1 MLDDSHT
8 CASMQCVHVING
20 CTKDPEMTESN
31 LGWRLVREIFLWLI
45 CLFLWLSIWG
55 NFLPTVSLNV
65 SIVKTVR
72 GAAISLPGWENG
84 LSLDCTLLDCMT
96 GHLCTLLSSETVKHY
111 MMDCLDFYKVFRAAE
126 SFVPPS
132 GEHPEH
138 RSSASVCLLIASTF
152 FGWRKK

>member
-1 MLDDSHT
+1 MVDL
-8 CASMQCVHVING
+8 
-20 CTKDPEMTESN
+20 
-31 LGWRLVREIFLWLI
+31 

-84 LSLDCTLLDCMT
+84 LSLDCTLLDHMT

-138 RSSASVCLLIASTF
+138 RSSCVFTHRLYLFWLEEKIKAWTGQQSLTGLIQIDRQSF
-152 FGWRKK
+152 RLMFVPVGSF